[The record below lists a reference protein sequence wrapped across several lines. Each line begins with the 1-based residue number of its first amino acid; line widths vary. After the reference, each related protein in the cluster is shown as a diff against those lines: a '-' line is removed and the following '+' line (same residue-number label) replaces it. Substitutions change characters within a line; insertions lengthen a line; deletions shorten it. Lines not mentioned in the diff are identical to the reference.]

1 MVNLLNR
8 LLLLRFRVYKHQS
21 QTCQLGSGKRDKR
34 CQSTPAASQSHCARL
49 RQTPASVTFGQTKP
63 PRCNRRWHNQTPL
76 PSHTSKRNRFP
87 ALFLNTNAAPEH
99 GACPKASWT
108 IIDKPSIPRRIS
120 TGDTASHMCS
130 GSPIKPAPVATPITT
145 APIWS
150 RAIPIGAP
158 GCNTAQSS

>member
-8 LLLLRFRVYKHQS
+8 LLWLRFRTYKQHS

-49 RQTPASVTFGQTKP
+49 RQTPASVIFGQTKP

-87 ALFLNTNAAPEH
+87 ALFLNTNATPEH

-120 TGDTASHMCS
+120 TGATANQICN
-130 GSPIKPAPVATPITT
+130 GSPIIKVPARPPTTNSPI
-145 APIWS
+145 PS
-150 RAIPIGAP
+150 QAIPIGVLGRNAAP
-158 GCNTAQSS
+158 SS